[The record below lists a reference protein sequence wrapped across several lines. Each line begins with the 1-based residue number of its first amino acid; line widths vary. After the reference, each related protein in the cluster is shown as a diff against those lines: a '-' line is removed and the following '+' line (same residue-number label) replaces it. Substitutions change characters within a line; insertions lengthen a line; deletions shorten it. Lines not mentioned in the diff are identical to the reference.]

1 MTSPTTRSLA
11 LLRKEG
17 YIAQIVE
24 RYNVFAHVRIDLFG
38 YIDIV
43 AIHPKIKGV
52 LGVQSTTVD
61 NMSKRISKIK
71 SIPTHILWLS
81 TGNSIQVHGWA
92 KKGKVGKR
100 KLWQV
105 NITEIK

>member
-1 MTSPTTRSLA
+1 MMSPTTRSLT
-11 LLRKEG
+11 LLRKDG
-17 YIAQIVE
+17 YIAWVVE
-24 RYNVFAHVRIDLFG
+24 KYNVFAHVRIDLFG
-38 YIDIV
+38 FIDIV

-52 LGVQSTTVD
+52 LGVQSTTVG

-71 SIPTHILWLS
+71 SIPTHALWLS